1 MKKGERSQIKLISKK
16 EHNKLIEEKEE
27 IIEEFFDK
35 KIKEIDTLS
44 CSDFIVNYLNKES
57 KNNIKNLMNTSL
69 SKNFPLTDASTNISN
84 KIKDSE
90 DKDDIEIKN
99 MIDRIFER
107 GKQNRVKNYIDCDM
121 KIKNY
126 FPYEQKKLRKDNNK
140 EKINEIQFENKEIY
154 NVLSELTQ
162 LNEQV
167 KEYEK
172 ENKEKGAKI
181 KIEMN
186 DDVSKDEFMEGEKEK
201 ESEIESEME
210 IE

>member
-1 MKKGERSQIKLISKK
+1 
-16 EHNKLIEEKEE
+16 
-27 IIEEFFDK
+27 
-35 KIKEIDTLS
+35 
-44 CSDFIVNYLNKES
+44 
-57 KNNIKNLMNTSL
+57 MNTSL
-69 SKNFPLTDASTNISN
+69 SKNFALTDASTNISS
-84 KIKDSE
+84 KIEDSE

-107 GKQNRVKNYIDCDM
+107 GKQNRVKKYIDCDM

-126 FPYEQKKLRKDNNK
+126 FPYEQKKLRKDNDK